1 VVAGTRIRPY
11 HRGVSIGFVHAA
23 HLRLAADGDE
33 RAPGAAV
40 TTALCGHWE
49 HESACRWPH
58 NTDIARR
65 DGQDIHI
72 RIVVGCRPDER
83 PAVQAT
89 IVGALEASTLDGP
102 TGLTTWTVVD
112 QGSAEAT
119 SEEQALL
126 ARWWSQTTST
136 G

>member
-1 VVAGTRIRPY
+1 MVAGTPLRPY

-23 HLRLAADGDE
+23 HIRLAPGGDE
-33 RAPGAAV
+33 RAPGGAI

-49 HESACRWPH
+49 HEGACRWPH
-58 NTDIARR
+58 LTDIERR

-89 IVGALEASTLDGP
+89 IVGALEAATLDGP

-112 QGSAEAT
+112 QGSADAT

-126 ARWWSQTTST
+126 ARWWSQATAR